1 MKPFWRK
8 IMIYNE
14 DEKNTKHQISDCECC
29 YCKKIFMGLVILIL
43 TFMAGIM
50 VGNCGRC
57 HYSDNYYQNHYHH
70 KKNKHKKLHKGMHQM
85 PIPTQN
91 QTYPDNQAGGFVI
104 EIDETN

>member
-1 MKPFWRK
+1 
-8 IMIYNE
+8 MIYNE
-14 DEKNTKHQISDCECC
+14 DEKNTTQHVDYECC

-70 KKNKHKKLHKGMHQM
+70 KKNKPQKNKPQKTKGEVKSW
-85 PIPTQN
+85 
-91 QTYPDNQAGGFVI
+91 QTTKSSLFLL
-104 EIDETN
+104 